1 MRLICLLTFF
11 SALATLACTAA
22 PSRSQA
28 MQFTGPNAA
37 LERAIEADD
46 AQAVD
51 AAIAKGANPNARGTH
66 NVTPLAFAIGTFR
79 KNAAQALIR
88 HRADP
93 NAKDAE
99 GDNAVTLAATAYAR
113 DPQLLAMVL
122 DAGGDPNTRFYNGAP
137 LITRF
142 GNDYNFAAMTW
153 LHKRGADIDAD
164 DDGWPLVVGYA
175 YSVDWDVVWHLI
187 ELGARTDTPKAR
199 EGLVAAF
206 GVPEVTQPDSPLYP
220 AKVKVWRHLKAQG
233 ANPTPPAGM

>member
-1 MRLICLLTFF
+1 
-11 SALATLACTAA
+11 
-22 PSRSQA
+22 

-37 LERAIEADD
+37 LERAIEADNPR
-46 AQAVD
+46 AVD
-51 AAIAKGANPNARGTH
+51 AAIAAGADANARGARGL
-66 NVTPLAFAIGTFR
+66 TPLSFAVGTLHR
-79 KNAAQALIR
+79 KAAAALIAR
-88 HRADP
+88 GADP
-93 NAKDAE
+93 NRKDDE

-122 DAGGDPNTRFYNGAP
+122 DAGGDPNTRFANGAP

-153 LHKRGADIDAD
+153 LHKRGADINID
-164 DDGWPLVVGYA
+164 DDGQPLIVGYA
-175 YSVDWDVVWHLI
+175 WSVDWDVVWHLI

-199 EGLVAAF
+199 EGLVATF
-206 GVPEVTQPDSPLYP
+206 GVPEATLPDSPLYP

>member
-1 MRLICLLTFF
+1 
-11 SALATLACTAA
+11 
-22 PSRSQA
+22 
-28 MQFTGPNAA
+28 MQFTGADA
-37 LERAIEADD
+37 TLERAIEADD

-122 DAGGDPNTRFYNGAP
+122 DAGGDPNTALPSGPP
-137 LITRF
+137 LIVRF
-142 GNDYNFAAMTW
+142 GNDRNLAAITW
-153 LHKRGADIDAD
+153 LHKRGANIDAE
-164 DDGWPLVVGYA
+164 DDGQPLVVSYA
-175 YSVDWDVVWHLI
+175 QSVDWDVVWHLI

-199 EGLVAAF
+199 AGLLGAF
-206 GVPEVTQPDSPLYP
+206 NVPEVTQPDSPLYP

-233 ANPTPPAGM
+233 VDPVPPAGM

>member
-1 MRLICLLTFF
+1 
-11 SALATLACTAA
+11 
-22 PSRSQA
+22 
-28 MQFTGPNAA
+28 MQFTGADA
-37 LERAIEADD
+37 TLERAIEADD

-66 NVTPLAFAIGTFR
+66 NVTPLALAIGTFR

-99 GDNAVTLAATAYAR
+99 GDNAVTLAARAYAR

-122 DAGGDPNTRFYNGAP
+122 DAGGDPNTRFANGAP

-153 LHKRGADIDAD
+153 LHKRGADINV
-164 DDGWPLVVGYA
+164 DDGGQPLIVGYA
-175 YSVDWDVVWHLI
+175 WSVDWDVVWHLI
-187 ELGARTDTPKAR
+187 ELGARTDTPDVR
-199 EGLVAAF
+199 EGLVATF
-206 GVPEVTQPDSPLYP
+206 GVPGATLPDSPIYP
-220 AKVKVWRHLKAQG
+220 FKVKVWRHLKAQG

>member
-1 MRLICLLTFF
+1 MRLIRLLAFF
-11 SALATLACTAA
+11 SVLATFACTAA

-46 AQAVD
+46 PRAVD
-51 AAIAKGANPNARGTH
+51 AAVAAGADANARGTH
-66 NVTPLAFAIGTFR
+66 GVTPLAFAVGTFR
-79 KNAAQALIR
+79 RQAAAALIA

-93 NAKDAE
+93 NRKDDE

-175 YSVDWDVVWHLI
+175 NSVDWDVVWHLI
-187 ELGARTDTPKAR
+187 ELGARTDTPRAR
-199 EGLVAAF
+199 EGLIAAF
-206 GVPEVTQPDSPLYP
+206 VLPEVTQPDSPLYP